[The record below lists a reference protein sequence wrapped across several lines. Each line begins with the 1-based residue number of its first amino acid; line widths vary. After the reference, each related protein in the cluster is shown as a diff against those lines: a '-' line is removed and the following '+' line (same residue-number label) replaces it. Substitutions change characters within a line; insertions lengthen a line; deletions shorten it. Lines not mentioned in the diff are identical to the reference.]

1 MKKGFYVSILVLL
14 LSNTAFASQYQTKS
28 SVNQSIGAS
37 SSKTRAQVKQELI
50 EAQKDGSL
58 KRLNDTVY
66 KGS

>member
-58 KRLNDTVY
+58 KHLNDTVY